1 MDVWNNG
8 YNSNRIVGVI
18 MLTEEEKMKVLDKRI
33 SQAVANRRSSRDIDE
48 IYALGLEISTLIDI
62 YESEI
67 TSWSIDREE
76 LLWYDQSW
84 IEA

>member
-33 SQAVANRRSSRDIDE
+33 SQAVANRRASRDIDE

>member
-1 MDVWNNG
+1 MI
-8 YNSNRIVGVI
+8 S
-18 MLTEEEKMKVLDKRI
+18 LSEEEKMKVLDKRI
-33 SQAVANRRSSRDIDE
+33 SQAVAKRRSSRDVNEVYSLGTE
-48 IYALGLEISTLIDI
+48 INTLIDI

-67 TSWSIDREE
+67 TSWTLDREE

>member
-1 MDVWNNG
+1 MIAL
-8 YNSNRIVGVI
+8 S
-18 MLTEEEKMKVLDKRI
+18 EEEKMKILDKRI
-33 SQAVANRRSSRDIDE
+33 SQAVIKRRSSRNPDE
-48 IYALGLEISTLIDI
+48 IHDLGVEISTLIDI

>member
-1 MDVWNNG
+1 
-8 YNSNRIVGVI
+8 
-18 MLTEEEKMKVLDKRI
+18 MLTEEEKMKLLDKRI
-33 SQAVANRRSSRDIDE
+33 SQAVLERRSSRDIDE
-48 IYALGLEISTLIDI
+48 IDALGLIINTLVDL

-67 TSWSIDREE
+67 TSWTLDREE